1 MQNSGGETKCI
12 MVYVK
17 MVNDKI
23 KTRYF
28 ATLQHR
34 NYLITNSH
42 DHFCR

>member
-1 MQNSGGETKCI
+1 

-28 ATLQHR
+28 AALQHR
-34 NYLITNSH
+34 DYLINNSH
-42 DHFCR
+42 VRFCR